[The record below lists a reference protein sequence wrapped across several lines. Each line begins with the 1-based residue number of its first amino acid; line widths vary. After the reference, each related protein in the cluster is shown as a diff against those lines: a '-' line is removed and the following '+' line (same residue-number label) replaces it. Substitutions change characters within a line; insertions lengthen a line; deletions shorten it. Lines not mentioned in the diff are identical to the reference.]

1 VGPRE
6 EKQHHGNIL
15 GIIAIHMRTF
25 LRIHSSNININ
36 INISISISINSN
48 SNINSCQQH
57 QR

>member
-6 EKQHHGNIL
+6 EEQHHGNIL
-15 GIIAIHMRTF
+15 GIITIHMRTF

-36 INISISISINSN
+36 ISISINSN
-48 SNINSCQQH
+48 SNIKSCQQH